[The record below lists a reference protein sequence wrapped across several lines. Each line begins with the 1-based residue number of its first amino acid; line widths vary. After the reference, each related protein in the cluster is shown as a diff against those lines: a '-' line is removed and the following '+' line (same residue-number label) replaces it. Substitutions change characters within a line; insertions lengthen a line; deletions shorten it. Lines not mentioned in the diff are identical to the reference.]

1 MMTLLR
7 RLLLT
12 SQGPSAD
19 SQSAV
24 SHFTVPPRAH
34 SSGKHYPAECAKI
47 INHLDIRVTHGERRP
62 SGFRGRRK

>member
-1 MMTLLR
+1 MTLLR

-34 SSGKHYPAECAKI
+34 SSGKHYPAM
-47 INHLDIRVTHGERRP
+47 
-62 SGFRGRRK
+62 RKDKHIH